1 LAAPG
6 SIEENSPITVALTTA
21 EVQTW
26 IAVVGGL
33 ATAILGILK
42 YFNFRSRRERATA
55 VGQAFAAT
63 VDALASTDPARQ
75 FAGAILLRRFFDQ
88 RTEQGEGDSPY
99 EKEAVAVIA
108 ALLRDIAAGNL
119 QKLLADG
126 LGYAP
131 TLEHADLQRCNL
143 QHAYLGVRP
152 DRGVDLSNA
161 DLFEADLTGASLKGA
176 RAHGTVFFR
185 AVLRET
191 VLRDSDLTG
200 ADFRAANL
208 EGARFD
214 GADLSGA
221 RFDGAKAI
229 PPEVIALLG
238 DDRRVPPASA
248 SSVPVPSGR

>member
-1 LAAPG
+1 V
-6 SIEENSPITVALTTA
+6 STA

-42 YFNFRSRRERATA
+42 YFNFRSRRERAAA

-108 ALLRDIAAGNL
+108 ALLRDITAGNL

-131 TLEHADLQRCNL
+131 SLQHADLQRCNL

-152 DRGVDLSNA
+152 DRRVDLSNA

-176 RAHGTVFFR
+176 WARGAVFFR

-191 VLRDSDLTG
+191 VLRDSDLTE
-200 ADFRAANL
+200 ADFRDADL

-214 GADLSGA
+214 GAHLSGA

-229 PPEVIALLG
+229 PPEVMALL
-238 DDRRVPPASA
+238 DDDGRVAPAPTP
-248 SSVPVPSGR
+248 SVPAPGDR

>member
-1 LAAPG
+1 
-6 SIEENSPITVALTTA
+6 VTTA

-33 ATAILGILK
+33 AAAILGILK
-42 YFNFRSRRERATA
+42 YFNFRSRRERAA
-55 VGQAFAAT
+55 LVGQAFAST
-63 VDALASTDPARQ
+63 VDGLASTDPARQ

-88 RTEQGEGDSPY
+88 RTEQGEGHSPY

-108 ALLRDIAAGNL
+108 ALLRDIPTGNL

-131 TLEHADLQRCNL
+131 SLEDADLQRCNL

-152 DRGVDLSNA
+152 DRIVDLSNA

-176 RAHGTVFFR
+176 TARGTVFFR

-191 VLRDSDLTG
+191 VLRGSDLTE
-200 ADFRAANL
+200 ADFRAADL

-214 GADLSGA
+214 GAHLSGA

-229 PPEVIALLG
+229 PPEVMELL
-238 DDRRVPPASA
+238 DDDGRVPPTSPASA
-248 SSVPVPSGR
+248 PVPSRR

>member
-1 LAAPG
+1 M
-6 SIEENSPITVALTTA
+6 TVAATTA

-42 YFNFRSRRERATA
+42 YFNFRSRRERAAA

-63 VDALASTDPARQ
+63 IDALASTDPARQ

-88 RTEQGEGDSPY
+88 RTEQGEGNSPY

-108 ALLRDIAAGNL
+108 ALLRDVSPGNL

-131 TLEHADLQRCNL
+131 SLQHADLQHCNL
-143 QHAYLGVRP
+143 QEAYLGVRP
-152 DRGVDLSNA
+152 DRKVDLSNA
-161 DLFEADLTGASLKGA
+161 DLFGADLTRASLKGA
-176 RAHGTVFFR
+176 TAHRAVFFR

-191 VLRDSDLTG
+191 VLRDSDLTQ
-200 ADFRAANL
+200 ADFRAADL

-214 GADLSGA
+214 GAHLSGA
-221 RFDGAKAI
+221 RFGDAKAI
-229 PPEVIALLG
+229 PPEVIALL
-238 DDRRVPPASA
+238 DDDGRVPLASTA
-248 SSVPVPSGR
+248 GAPVPSGS